1 MLSLNVNIDN
11 WCEGCEL
18 HDYPYEAEVPIS
30 GEKNRVFKCDEDVW
44 DVAKLLIAETKETN
58 EKMGKDFDIAGSVSF
73 QLPFFSCMNIILN
86 KEFQRDIS
94 QYLYCKEFSVPPFPG
109 SYGDQSNRW
118 INKVNII
125 KITMRKREE
134 KEYNKAQHKMKVG
147 DKNG

>member
-1 MLSLNVNIDN
+1 
-11 WCEGCEL
+11 
-18 HDYPYEAEVPIS
+18 
-30 GEKNRVFKCDEDVW
+30 
-44 DVAKLLIAETKETN
+44 
-58 EKMGKDFDIAGSVSF
+58 MGKSFDIPSSVSQ

-109 SYGDQSNRW
+109 SYDNQPCRW

-125 KITMRKREE
+125 KAAMGKREE